1 MSNSPIKRT
10 RQGARSGAVL
20 WVLAGVG
27 LFANPSWARPFD
39 PDHYQSL
46 ASDRRAVRVGETLT
60 VIVLENTRASS
71 RAATEASDDMQISV
85 DARERDHHYSVGAG
99 VRGENSG
106 AGGTSRSGEVR
117 AQLAVRVLDLETNG
131 MLRISGEQV
140 LTVNGEAQTIRLS
153 GVVRADDVSADN
165 TVLSN
170 RIGDAHIEFTGR
182 GVVSDAQRQNVIFR
196 VLRWLRLV

>member
-1 MSNSPIKRT
+1 MFTSLTHRSQRWATSALLMTVAVAVVPIDRT
-10 RQGARSGAVL
+10 S
-20 WVLAGVG
+20 AGT
-27 LFANPSWARPFD
+27 FD

-46 ASDRRAVRVGETLT
+46 TADRRAVRVGETLT

-99 VRGENSG
+99 VRGENAG

-117 AQLAVRVLDLETNG
+117 AQLAVRVLELEANG
-131 MLRISGEQV
+131 MLRVSGEQV

-182 GVVSDAQRQNVIFR
+182 GVVSDAQRQNIIFR